1 MSFILKDADDT
12 IALGRMLA
20 EAMSCSSVR
29 DLYLFADLG
38 GGKTTLTRGFV
49 SALPGGE
56 NAEVASPSFTLCNI
70 YPTRPEVLHA
80 DLYRLSE
87 GAYLPEDMEELM
99 DEGNALLVL
108 EWPEY
113 LARERYARERLE
125 VRLVHARG
133 NIEELFEKKEQ
144 NSEHVTAL
152 KSLDNADKSC
162 KSFRL
167 ATLEAHGSAAENLL
181 QALLPGLSQRFTPAK
196 A

>member
-1 MSFILKDADDT
+1 MPFILKDAEDT
-12 IALGRMLA
+12 MTLGRMLA
-20 EAMSCSSVR
+20 KAMSGSSVR

-87 GAYLPEDMEELM
+87 GAFLPEDMEELM
-99 DEGNALLVL
+99 EEGNALLVL

-113 LARERYARERLE
+113 LARERYAGERLE
-125 VRLVHARG
+125 VHLVHHQG
-133 NIEELFEKKEQ
+133 NIEELHGSNEQ
-144 NSEHVTAL
+144 NSEHVTPL

-162 KSFRL
+162 KSFHL
-167 ATLEAHGSAAENLL
+167 ATLEAHGTAAE
-181 QALLPGLSQRFTPAK
+181 ALLDSLLPRLSQCFMPVK